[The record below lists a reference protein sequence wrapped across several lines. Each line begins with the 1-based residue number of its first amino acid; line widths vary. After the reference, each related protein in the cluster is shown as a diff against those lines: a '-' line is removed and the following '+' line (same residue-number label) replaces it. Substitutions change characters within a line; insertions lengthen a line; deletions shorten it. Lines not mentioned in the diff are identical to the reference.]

1 MSLCFYDGALL
12 KNLSSETSRPVRKRP
27 QVVKLICEHSC
38 PFFKSGKKEDAAC
51 QGFIFFNEC
60 LNLERIEEA
69 YSILRKG
76 ISTWRSID
84 RNFMDRILC
93 RRCSFLVGGCDFRD
107 PQYQGE
113 SFPCGGYMVLGE
125 LWESGVSWL
134 KEIVSHLTGKQDQ
147 ENARKGC
154 LR

>member
-1 MSLCFYDGALL
+1 M
-12 KNLSSETSRPVRKRP
+12 RKRP
-27 QVVKLICEHSC
+27 QVVKLICEYSC
-38 PFFKSGKKEDAAC
+38 PFFKSGKAEDSAC
-51 QGFIFFNEC
+51 QGFIFFNEY
-60 LNLERIEEA
+60 LNPERIEEA

-76 ISTWRSID
+76 TSTWRSID

-93 RRCSFLVGGCDFRD
+93 RKCPFLIGGCDFRD

-113 SFPCGGYMVLGE
+113 IFPCGGYMVLAE

-134 KEIVSHLTGKQDQ
+134 KETVSHLTGKQDQ